1 MRNLLIVLGTVA
13 TLAAGTVAAESA
25 SKEENVGVGAGVIVG
40 AVAGGPAGA
49 IIGAAIGAKLG
60 DTFRRRGD
68 EVDTL
73 DQDLRTS
80 RVSLKQLEKDLVD
93 LSKDNVSLERDLE
106 EMRAEARPELL
117 SLLQAGIEM
126 DLLFRT
132 DEHVLSGTT
141 DERLKAMAVTLSSLP
156 DVSIR
161 LDGFA
166 DERGDAGYNQN
177 LSRMRADHVRDVLV
191 SSGIPSARIKVNAN
205 GESPAADK
213 SVDSYALERRV
224 SLTLFVEES
233 TAFASNPVN

>member
-1 MRNLLIVLGTVA
+1 MRNTLIALGIVA
-13 TLAAGTVAAESA
+13 SLAAGTAAAENA

-60 DTFRRRGD
+60 DTFNRRG
-68 EVDTL
+68 EKVDAL
-73 DQDLRTS
+73 DKDLRVS
-80 RVSLKQLEKDLVD
+80 RTSLKQLEKDLVD
-93 LSKDNVSLERDLE
+93 LSKDNVTLEQELKE
-106 EMRAEARPELL
+106 LQAEARPELL

-132 DEHVLSGTT
+132 DEHVLTGTT
-141 DERLKAMAVTLSSLP
+141 DERLKAMAATLSSMS

-166 DERGDAGYNQN
+166 DERGDAEYNQN
-177 LSRMRADHVRDVLV
+177 LSKLRAEHVRDVLV
-191 SSGIPSARIKVNAN
+191 SSGIPATRIKVNAN
-205 GESPAADK
+205 GESPAADS

-224 SLTLFVEES
+224 SLTLFVEEFPS
-233 TAFASNPVN
+233 FASNPVN